1 MVAASYATVAVS
13 DAVVELDEMAHAFGE
28 RFLTLP
34 EGLLTGI
41 VIALRCVQ
49 EKGKDVLLM

>member
-13 DAVVELDEMAHAFGE
+13 DGKVELDEMTHAFGE

-41 VIALRCVQ
+41 DIALSRFQ
-49 EKGKDVLLM
+49 GKK